1 MHKSLGNGM
10 DPNEIIKEF
19 GADMLRLWA
28 GSSDYHADV
37 RCSKEIFKQLSQSY
51 LKFRNTSTVLP
62 GQSGTASTPTHLVAP
77 ADMLELD
84 RWAMTKLQ
92 RPDGRGAEAAY

>member
-1 MHKSLGNGM
+1 M

-37 RCSKEIFKQLSQSY
+37 RCSKDIFKQLSQS
-51 LKFRNTSTVLP
+51 
-62 GQSGTASTPTHLVAP
+62 
-77 ADMLELD
+77 
-84 RWAMTKLQ
+84 
-92 RPDGRGAEAAY
+92 